1 MRLLVGDG
9 LSFYEGMPGKE
20 YSSLDIYDKNGLR
33 AGRVEMCWNGNFTAV
48 CSEQWDNRDAS
59 VVCRQLGFSPYG
71 RTLCKIPIGECA
83 SEGYSSWCV
92 FITKPIAFI
101 SNTYVKCLYTLH
113 LCRNRF
119 I

>member
-71 RTLCKIPIGECA
+71 TCKFHN
-83 SEGYSSWCV
+83 YSWV
-92 FITKPIAFI
+92 WLQINYA
-101 SNTYVKCLYTLH
+101 VLYTLLLACMH
-113 LCRNRF
+113 KTLAG
-119 I
+119 